1 MALNGLQ
8 IFKYLPAAKK
18 TEFANCKECGF
29 PTCMAYS
36 LKLAQKLTT
45 PEKCPHMPDDLKEI
59 VCESMKRQQL
69 EVLLG
74 ADKSVKIGGENVIF
88 RHEKTFV
95 NRPPFAIQLNSDDK
109 DLDEKLDEIKSFSID
124 RVGELFKVD
133 VIYLKDNG
141 NLQSAAEKVVDKG
154 FALIIESDADISA
167 YSNYNAVLKS
177 SAVINDK
184 DAIINVEEDNLDS
197 LLKKS
202 ENFIKDGYKNL
213 VLSLNFENKSTKDII
228 EEMTLLRRKA
238 IIDRFEPA
246 TFPVITKVTGKDDYE
261 ILALASLLVCRY
273 SSLIVFEKFDKALL
287 ATLATLRQ
295 NIYTDPQ
302 KPLQVESKIYEINE
316 PDENSLIM
324 LTTNFALT
332 YFAVSSELESI
343 GLPTYLI
350 VTPSDGMSVL
360 TAWSADKFTAE
371 MIKKMLKDT
380 DFASRVK
387 NKSII
392 IPGLLAHMKEEL
404 EEVLEDWEI
413 VVGTTES
420 YMIPEFVKE
429 LENGQR

>member
-18 TEFANCKECGF
+18 TEFANCKACGF
-29 PTCMAYS
+29 PTCMAYA
-36 LKLAQKLTT
+36 LKLAQKLTA
-45 PEKCPHMPDDLKEI
+45 PEKCPYMPADLKEI
-59 VCESMKRQQL
+59 VSEAMKRQQL
-69 EVLLG
+69 ELALG
-74 ADKSVKIGGENVIF
+74 VDKSIKIGGENVIF

-95 NRPPFAIQLNSDDK
+95 NRPPFAIQLSSNDK
-109 DLDEKLDEIKSFSID
+109 NFDKKLDEIKMFSID
-124 RVGELFKVD
+124 RVGEIFKID
-133 VIYLKDNG
+133 AIYLIDNG
-141 NLQSAAEKVVDKG
+141 NLKKAVEKVIDNG
-154 FALIIESDADISA
+154 FALIIESDDDISEYA
-167 YSNYNAVLKS
+167 KYNAVLKS
-177 SAVINDK
+177 SAVITDK
-184 DAIINVEEDNLDS
+184 NAIINVEENNLDD

-202 ENFIKDGYKNL
+202 ENLIKDGYENL
-213 VLSLNFENKSTKDII
+213 TLSLNFENKTTKEII

-238 IIDRFEPA
+238 VIDRFEPA
-246 TFPVITKVTGKDDYE
+246 TFPVITKVIGKDTNE
-261 ILALASLLVCRY
+261 VLALASLLICRY
-273 SSLIVFEKFDKALL
+273 SSLLVFDKFDKAML

-332 YFAVSSELESI
+332 YFAVASELESI

-380 DFASRVK
+380 DFASKVK

-413 VVGTTES
+413 IVGTTES
-420 YMIPEFVKE
+420 YMIPEFVKD
-429 LENGQR
+429 LENGQK